1 MTQINYSADL
11 AAMGLSALV
20 TKANALT
27 QEIEQLMQQRQTEGA
42 AYMQQDFNQVEA
54 QYQQSRKHKPSGDGG
69 DY

>member
-42 AYMQQDFNQVEA
+42 AYMQQDFNKVEA